1 MLAILRLRPNSVVI
15 MAPVCSGFSFMCSS
29 QSARYFWCPL
39 GDETKPWVKA
49 SNVMSVRVTLLCWLL
64 AALGH
69 TFVLEQPG
77 SAKFGDMPRWQFF
90 CQKICYDFQL
100 QYAVSSCLQE
110 LGNLVLFWVCAKG
123 LSNAWPRF
131 SGRRPSCATMAG
143 SLSSLRACGAIV
155 GAYKR
160 SIRVH

>member
-1 MLAILRLRPNSVVI
+1 MGKGLKRHER
-15 MAPVCSGFSFMCSS
+15 
-29 QSARYFWCPL
+29 
-39 GDETKPWVKA
+39 A
-49 SNVMSVRVTLLCWLL
+49 SHIIVL

-110 LGNLVLFWVCAKG
+110 LGN
-123 LSNAWPRF
+123 
-131 SGRRPSCATMAG
+131 
-143 SLSSLRACGAIV
+143 
-155 GAYKR
+155 
-160 SIRVH
+160 